1 MRTFASLLIEPSR
14 FPTLF
19 WNRYRKTIKLCASS
33 IPRPGR
39 TVVNVEFRCWLLRL
53 MFEVQAPVQFP
64 PSFSANIFRGALG
77 TRLPRHVF
85 SPTQSQSGPS
95 GLADPP
101 RPFVLRAKHLDGL
114 ALTPGETFYLHLHLF
129 AQFSAQI
136 TEAFHDAQPF
146 HGAVRLRDSEP
157 QIEIVLPLFPTGSEI
172 DQATV
177 DFLTPTE
184 LKHNDTLA
192 STPCFSILFT
202 RAATRLRSL
211 AGFYGQPINL
221 DFESLAARSEQI
233 ELLEHSLTY
242 ERAQR
247 FSTRTGQTHPLGGFA
262 GRARYQGQLRD
273 FLPILRAAQYTGVGR
288 QTVWGKGEIKVTAV
302 EP

>member
-1 MRTFASLLIEPSR
+1 M
-14 FPTLF
+14 
-19 WNRYRKTIKLCASS
+19 
-33 IPRPGR
+33 
-39 TVVNVEFRCWLLRL
+39 NVQFRCWLLRL
-53 MFEVQAPVQFP
+53 IFEVQVPVQFP

-77 TRLPRHVF
+77 TRLPRHFF
-85 SPTQSQSGPS
+85 SPAQPQLGPS

-114 ALTPGETFYLHLHLF
+114 AFKPGETFYLNVHLF
-129 AQFSAQI
+129 AEFGAHI
-136 TEAFHDAQPF
+136 TEAFNDAQPF

-157 QIEIVLPLFPTGSEI
+157 ETEIVLPLFPTGPEI
-172 DQATV
+172 DQARV

-192 STPCFSILFT
+192 TIPYFSILFA

-211 AGFYGQPINL
+211 AGFYGQPIDF
-221 DFESLAARSEQI
+221 DFESLAARSEQV
-233 ELLEHSLTY
+233 ELISHSLTY
-242 ERAQR
+242 EWAKR

-262 GRARYQGQLRD
+262 GKTSYQGQLRD
-273 FLPILRAAQYTGVGR
+273 FLPILHAAQYTGVGR
-288 QTVWGKGEIKVTAV
+288 QTVWGKGEIQVTAL